1 MRIREV
7 EFIGLRA
14 PLPSPARFSW
24 GTATSRNVGLV
35 RVVTEEG
42 LEGWGETSVT
52 FPLWSLEERS
62 LTVREGVRP
71 LLVGQDWSKPEE
83 VVAQLERALMP
94 LGHLW
99 SMVAIRSAIAAV
111 EVALWDIVGQAAG
124 KPLWELWGGR
134 WSRVPLYAVGF
145 TGDRQQIARQAEQA
159 LGQGYTAVKIRVGFD
174 EQADLSLVQTVR
186 EAIGPAG
193 TLLVDANMAWRREQ
207 ARRMLEKLAP
217 HGLGWLEEPLARDDV
232 EGLAALQALGLVP
245 IAAGENAY
253 TVADGFA
260 LVERR
265 AVGIVMPDI
274 ARIGGVSA
282 ARIVVQAARAAGI
295 PYSPHQ
301 YGSEIGFAVA
311 LHLCATEPGCHSLL
325 RDVSPWELRS
335 TFVESEPLVEAGH
348 GLPPRAPGLGVR
360 VNRAAAERFSVV

>member
-14 PLPSPARFSW
+14 PLPKPARFSW
-24 GTATSRNVGLV
+24 GEASSRNVGLV

-52 FPLWSLEERS
+52 FPLWSLEERA

-71 LLVGQDWSKPEE
+71 LLVGQEWNEPAE
-83 VVAQLERALMP
+83 VVARLEVALAP

-99 SMVAIRSAIAAV
+99 SVVAIRAAIGAV

-145 TGDRQQIARQAEQA
+145 AGDRREIARQAEQA
-159 LGQGYTAVKIRVGFD
+159 IAAGYSAVKIRVGFD
-174 EQADLSLVQTVR
+174 EEADLSLVRMVR
-186 EAIGPAG
+186 EAIGPEAG
-193 TLLVDANMAWRREQ
+193 LLVDANMAWGREQ
-207 ARRMLEKLAP
+207 ARRMAERLAP
-217 HGLGWLEEPLARDDV
+217 YKLGWLEEPLVRDDI
-232 EGLAALQALGLVP
+232 EGLVELQGLQIVP
-245 IAAGENAY
+245 LAAGENAY
-253 TVADGFA
+253 TVADGRA

-265 AVGIVMPDI
+265 AVSVVMPDI
-274 ARIGGVSA
+274 ARIGGVG
-282 ARIVVQAARAAGI
+282 AARAVVQLAREAGI

-301 YGSEIGFAVA
+301 YGSEIGFAAA
-311 LHLCATEPGCHSLL
+311 LHLCTTEPGCHSLL

-335 TFVESEPLVEAGH
+335 AIVGSEPLVDAGQ
-348 GLPPRAPGLGVR
+348 GLPPRRPGLGVR
-360 VNRAAAERFSVV
+360 VDRVRAERFRVV